1 MGIKGGDAVTATK
14 EKPTR
19 GRLPG
24 RMGAKFIARQAIG
37 AIKGAEVTGCR
48 VKADQ
53 PLIGAE
59 PESSRSIHQDADDQG
74 RGQAVAF
81 GEVLHLPACRFDA
94 QQPTARPQ
102 PQECSIRLRLV
113 NSNRLNADAREGE
126 RFADNRRLGWIH
138 RQQPTGAVAYP

>member
-1 MGIKGGDAVTATK
+1 
-14 EKPTR
+14 
-19 GRLPG
+19 
-24 RMGAKFIARQAIG
+24 MGAKFIARQAIG

-59 PESSRSIHQDADDQG
+59 PEPSRSIHQDADDQG
-74 RGQAVAF
+74 RGQAIAF
-81 GEVLHLPACRFDA
+81 GEVLHLAGCRFDA

-102 PQECSIRLRLV
+102 PQEWSIWLRLV
-113 NSNRLNADAREGE
+113 NSNRLNAYTREGE
-126 RFADNRRLGWIH
+126 RFADNRRLSWVH